1 VRHSEIQARMADY
14 LEGDLPL
21 QKRALFDAHL
31 DTCEQCA
38 QDLKELRTTI
48 SLLRG
53 LPDPEPPAD
62 LVDNAMR
69 RIRAGEAQPT
79 VGDRIREWLSS
90 LAAPGFAVPATAV
103 VAAMALALLSGQLDP
118 SQLGLGSPRG
128 TEIAAERPEARPPR
142 VVAQLG
148 TETQVA
154 SRVSPSVPTAPS
166 PRVQTPVSRS
176 LPVADSTVS
185 PSLAGPSGG
194 RTLVRLRIAR
204 NQPEDVA
211 PWIGNRPWS
220 LGAPPT
226 GVLVGTSP
234 RSELSSANASGA
246 RGFVSSEGRAMRPLE
261 PAASPSPSDSAFAGS
276 SREEEE
282 SARAEFRRQ
291 QLDLRLNFLLRSP
304 GAFAS
309 EFGGLSAGEQE
320 LWLRAIAE
328 HALESEVA
336 DRAVAAL
343 RSTQEAGAL
352 ALAETFEA
360 ELEILQDAAFQGS
373 PSGSSTTATEG
384 TP

>member
-1 VRHSEIQARMADY
+1 MADY

-31 DTCEQCA
+31 DACERCGR
-38 QDLKELRTTI
+38 DLEELRATI

-69 RIRAGEAQPT
+69 RIRAGEARPT
-79 VGDRIREWLSS
+79 VGDRIREWISS

-103 VAAMALALLSGQLDP
+103 VAAMALALVSGQIDL

-128 TEIAAERPEARPPR
+128 SEIAAAERLERLEARSPR
-142 VVAQLG
+142 VPDRSGA
-148 TETQVA
+148 ETRVA
-154 SRVSPSVPTAPS
+154 SSAPPSVPTAPS
-166 PRVQTPVSRS
+166 PEGHRLVSRPR
-176 LPVADSTVS
+176 PVADSSAS
-185 PSLAGPSGG
+185 PSPVSPSGG
-194 RTLVRLRIAR
+194 RTLVRLRIAQSR
-204 NQPEDVA
+204 PEDAA
-211 PWIGNRPWS
+211 PLIGNRPRS
-220 LGAPPT
+220 FGAPPT
-226 GVLVGTSP
+226 GVLVGTSSM
-234 RSELSSANASGA
+234 SELSAVKASGA
-246 RGFVSSEGRAMRPLE
+246 RGFVSGEGRTMRPLE
-261 PAASPSPSDSAFAGS
+261 PAASPSSSPSDPAFVGT

-282 SARAEFRRQ
+282 RERADFRRR

-309 EFGGLSAGEQE
+309 EFGELSAGEQD

-328 HALESEVA
+328 HALETEVA
-336 DRAVAAL
+336 DRAVVAL
-343 RSTQEAGAL
+343 RSTEEARAL

-360 ELEILQDAAFQGS
+360 ELEILRDAESQGIPSAS
-373 PSGSSTTATEG
+373 PTTAGED